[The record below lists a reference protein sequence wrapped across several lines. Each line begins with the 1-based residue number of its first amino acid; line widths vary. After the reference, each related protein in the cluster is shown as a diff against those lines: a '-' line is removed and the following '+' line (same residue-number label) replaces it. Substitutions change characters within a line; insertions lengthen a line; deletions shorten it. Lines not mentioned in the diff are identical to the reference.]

1 MRVTGQN
8 MARKTEMVMEKG
20 QIERSISTFRY
31 STSHSLP
38 GPDMRTQIKNQG
50 DIVCSLFEYI

>member
-20 QIERSISTFRY
+20 QIERSSSTFRY

-38 GPDMRTQIKNQG
+38 GPDMRAQIKNQG
-50 DIVCSLFEYI
+50 GIVCSLFEYI